1 MNTFAI
7 VLKGQEV
14 SYIPENWIVRA
25 DDGSQIVLWP
35 KQKISEYVNIADSM
49 PVIDGPNKWRK
60 MGNYSI
66 LKKGIKT
73 LKQAKKKYEKLIE
86 GEDLKAAI
94 DTDDTTSNQSES
106 EQEQSNSM
114 QVTFQRRL
122 STKDTIST
130 IPTFTEFPL
139 NMAAPQTKGSIKF
152 MAPENPTELT
162 HSNDE
167 MSTESDDSN
176 EDLRDYM
183 SKKNENESS
192 DLNLNEDFIQ
202 LDNAH
207 IGNLVSRCFF
217 WIQL

>member
-130 IPTFTEFPL
+130 IPTGEEKP
-139 NMAAPQTKGSIKF
+139 
-152 MAPENPTELT
+152 
-162 HSNDE
+162 
-167 MSTESDDSN
+167 
-176 EDLRDYM
+176 
-183 SKKNENESS
+183 
-192 DLNLNEDFIQ
+192 FIT
-202 LDNAH
+202 
-207 IGNLVSRCFF
+207 IF
-217 WIQL
+217 I